1 MKASEIL
8 NKYTAGERN
17 FQRLN
22 LRGQSFKG
30 QDLAGAD
37 FSEADIRSADFTG
50 ANLRGANFTAAQCG
64 LEKRW
69 AILLTI
75 LVCLLT
81 GISDCL
87 SLVIPLIVSL
97 IFESFSLQNQISGAI
112 GLIVL
117 ISFLVLM
124 IRQGIISAALVAAVA
139 GLVTGAA
146 GLMAYAVG
154 LMAYAAGLIAYAT
167 GLVAYLAAVAYVAI
181 VAIIV
186 AVVVALA
193 EKEVIGLV
201 GLAIVAIVV
210 TVVVAVVGVYAGAL
224 TGVGVYIGWCSWKGD
239 ERDIWVRS
247 FALAFAA
254 IGGTNF
260 CSADLSHANFT
271 RVKLKSTDLR
281 EANLKGV
288 RWYGAQMLDRV
299 RPGDTYL
306 KNTQVRQW
314 LIGKGNDKNFDSQDL
329 QGINLQGADLT
340 DASFIDTN
348 LSEAN
353 LQDVNLFRAKLVRTQ
368 LDQTD
373 FTGATL
379 TGACIEDW
387 GITTKT
393 QLDDIKC
400 EYVFIHLPTEKDHE
414 PCRKPDHES
423 EVFKDGEFVD
433 FIKPI
438 SHTLDLYHNQGVDSS
453 AIAISWKQLAENNP
467 DAELRLASMEVK
479 GEDNLLLR
487 LKTAPNADLSYLNAE
502 YFETYHQLKA
512 LAESEYKK
520 LIVENNDRL
529 QQLENMVKTA
539 LKDPDFYAQNYLV
552 LEDNQ
557 MSGDRNIN
565 LDQGN
570 FNEEIQENSLEGNS
584 HSITENNN
592 QATQQNRTDID
603 RGEQI
608 TKAKVIELLAE
619 LEQKI
624 LASGLPEETKK
635 KILNR
640 LSTVADDIQEKEL
653 DKELVTGNLKRFTET
668 LAQASESTKE
678 ANKLWNNVQLILK
691 KLGTWLG
698 VEIQFVIGGM

>member
-1 MKASEIL
+1 MKASEVL
-8 NKYTAGERN
+8 NRYAAGERN

-30 QDLAGAD
+30 QDLTGAD
-37 FSEADIRSADFTG
+37 FSEADIRSINFTN
-50 ANLRGANFTAAQCG
+50 ANLIGANFTGAKCG
-64 LEKRW
+64 LQKRW
-69 AILLTI
+69 AAFLTI
-75 LVCLLT
+75 FSWLLA
-81 GISDCL
+81 GISGFL
-87 SLVIPLIVSL
+87 SMFAGAIVSIIFNNSFLKNQITTWVGLLVLVVFLIVIIHQGVGAVAFGFAGAVVGVSVGAAAFQFAGAFAGAFVG
-97 IFESFSLQNQISGAI
+97 IVSG
-112 GLIVL
+112 V
-117 ISFLVLM
+117 
-124 IRQGIISAALVAAVA
+124 VAGAVA
-139 GLVTGAA
+139 G
-146 GLMAYAVG
+146 
-154 LMAYAAGLIAYAT
+154 
-167 GLVAYLAAVAYVAI
+167 I
-181 VAIIV
+181 VAEIV
-186 AVVVALA
+186 AGAVV
-193 EKEVIGLV
+193 
-201 GLAIVAIVV
+201 
-210 TVVVAVVGVYAGAL
+210 VVVAVVGAIAGAVVFVKAFAGAITL
-224 TGVGVYIGWCSWKGD
+224 TGVYLGWRAMRGD
-239 ERDIWVRS
+239 PRDAWVRS
-247 FALAFAA
+247 FAIAIAA
-254 IGGTNF
+254 TGGTSF
-260 CSADLSHANFT
+260 RGADLTGANFT
-271 RVKLKSTDLR
+271 GAKLKSTDFRGATLI
-281 EANLKGV
+281 GI
-288 RWYGAQMLDRV
+288 RWSRAKMLDRV

-306 KNTQVRQW
+306 KSIQVRQW
-314 LIGKGNDKNFDSQDL
+314 LIGKGLDKNFDGQKL
-329 QGINLQGADLT
+329 QGINLQGANLS
-340 DASFIDTN
+340 DASFIDAN

-353 LQDVNLFRAKLVRTQ
+353 LQDTDLSRAKLVQTQ

-584 HSITENNN
+584 HLITGNNN
-592 QATQQNRTDID
+592 QATQQNRADID